1 MDISKWA
8 FQNRNLIYFLV
19 AVLLLGGAYSC
30 YDMSKLED
38 PEIKVKLAMVVTTYP
53 GASAHQ
59 VELEVTDVL
68 EKSIRTMG
76 NIDNVESYSYNDL
89 SIIQIELLSTVGDN
103 DVEQCWDMLRR
114 KVNDA
119 HASLPEGASTPM
131 VKDDFGNVYG
141 MFYALTGDGLSDR
154 ELSDYAELIK
164 REVSSLEGIDRVEL
178 YGKRPECINI
188 SLLQDR
194 MANLGVKPAEVLATL
209 NGQNKTTYTGY
220 YENGDNRIRVTVN
233 DKFKSVEDIG
243 NMLIQGHDDDQL
255 RLHDIARIEKSYES
269 PTRNELFYDR
279 ERAMGILIAASS
291 GSDIVKVGKTV
302 ETVLA
307 QLQETRL
314 PAGVQYHKVFYQ
326 PTRVGASLGTFVI
339 NLIESVAIVVL
350 ILMLAMGFKSGVIIG
365 ISLVVTV
372 FGSFLFLQF
381 TGGTM
386 QRVSLAAFVLAMGM
400 LVDNAIVIIDGILV
414 DLKAGKDRM
423 EAMTAIGRQT
433 AMPLLGATLIAII
446 AFLPIFMSP
455 DTAGVYTRDLFIVL
469 AVSLLLSWVLALVH
483 VPLMANRRLHPEVE
497 VNASGKRVYKGKVY
511 ALLRT
516 ILCFGLSH
524 RWSVVLAMIALLG
537 LSIFGYGFMRQGF
550 FPDMVY
556 DQLYMEYKL
565 PEGNNSTQVAHD
577 LEEIET
583 YLKTRKEVTHVTASI
598 GGTPGRYNLVRS
610 VANPSLAYGELIID
624 FTSPEEL
631 VNNMD
636 EIQSYLS
643 ARYPDAYVKLKRYNL
658 MFKKYPIEAQF
669 LGPDRAVLQQ
679 LADSARSIM
688 ESTPEVCLITSDWE
702 PQIPVLSIEYDQP
715 TARALGLSRNDV
727 SISLL
732 SATSGIP
739 IGSFY
744 EGIHKNTIYLKCL
757 DEQGRPIENLNN
769 TQVFS
774 SLPSFNGLLS
784 QEMMVKLKAGTLSK
798 EELVECLMGSTPLKQ
813 ISRGIDIN
821 WEYPVVPRYNGQR
834 SLRIQCSPAPGVET
848 EQARLAIASRIE
860 QIELPEGYT
869 LDWQG
874 EKIASTKSMK
884 YLFKNFPLAI
894 ILMIASLI
902 MLFKDYRKPIIIFC
916 SIPLVFVGVVA
927 VMLLTGKTFNFV
939 AIVGTLGLI
948 GMIIKNGIVLMDEIT
963 LQINKGTAPITAL
976 VDSAQSRLRPVM
988 MASLTTILGMIPLL
1002 SDAMFGSLAASIM
1015 GGLLFGT
1022 LITLLFIPI
1031 LYALFFHI
1039 KNAD

>member
-8 FQNRNLIYFLV
+8 FRNRNLIYFLI

-30 YDMSKLED
+30 YQMSKLED

-68 EKSIRTMG
+68 EKNIRTMG
-76 NIDNVESYSYNDL
+76 NIDNIESYSYNDL
-89 SIIQIELLSTVGDN
+89 SLIQIELLSTVPDD

-114 KVNDA
+114 KVSDA
-119 HASLPEGASTPM
+119 RALLPEGATTPI

-524 RWSVVLAMIALLG
+524 RWSV
-537 LSIFGYGFMRQGF
+537 
-550 FPDMVY
+550 
-556 DQLYMEYKL
+556 
-565 PEGNNSTQVAHD
+565 
-577 LEEIET
+577 
-583 YLKTRKEVTHVTASI
+583 
-598 GGTPGRYNLVRS
+598 
-610 VANPSLAYGELIID
+610 
-624 FTSPEEL
+624 
-631 VNNMD
+631 
-636 EIQSYLS
+636 
-643 ARYPDAYVKLKRYNL
+643 
-658 MFKKYPIEAQF
+658 
-669 LGPDRAVLQQ
+669 
-679 LADSARSIM
+679 
-688 ESTPEVCLITSDWE
+688 C
-702 PQIPVLSIEYDQP
+702 
-715 TARALGLSRNDV
+715 
-727 SISLL
+727 
-732 SATSGIP
+732 
-739 IGSFY
+739 
-744 EGIHKNTIYLKCL
+744 
-757 DEQGRPIENLNN
+757 
-769 TQVFS
+769 
-774 SLPSFNGLLS
+774 
-784 QEMMVKLKAGTLSK
+784 
-798 EELVECLMGSTPLKQ
+798 
-813 ISRGIDIN
+813 
-821 WEYPVVPRYNGQR
+821 
-834 SLRIQCSPAPGVET
+834 
-848 EQARLAIASRIE
+848 
-860 QIELPEGYT
+860 
-869 LDWQG
+869 WQ
-874 EKIASTKSMK
+874 
-884 YLFKNFPLAI
+884 
-894 ILMIASLI
+894 
-902 MLFKDYRKPIIIFC
+902 
-916 SIPLVFVGVVA
+916 
-927 VMLLTGKTFNFV
+927 
-939 AIVGTLGLI
+939 
-948 GMIIKNGIVLMDEIT
+948 
-963 LQINKGTAPITAL
+963 
-976 VDSAQSRLRPVM
+976 
-988 MASLTTILGMIPLL
+988 
-1002 SDAMFGSLAASIM
+1002 
-1015 GGLLFGT
+1015 
-1022 LITLLFIPI
+1022 
-1031 LYALFFHI
+1031 
-1039 KNAD
+1039 